1 MIIISDTSP
10 LSALAEIDALDLLR
24 QLYGRVCITE
34 TVLRECL
41 HPHCPLGVAAAIQA
55 VDSFIDVVSDPV
67 LLPETASL
75 DPGEASA
82 ISLAWLHQTEA
93 TLIVDDR
100 DGRSL
105 CDALGLKKTGTLGVL
120 FEAARRGLVDFA
132 DTTARLK
139 GTSFRISQAT
149 IEELKSRL

>member
-10 LSALAEIDALDLLR
+10 LSALAEIDCLDLLR

-34 TVLRECL
+34 TVRRECT
-41 HPHCPLGVAAAIQA
+41 HPHCPAGVAAAIQA
-55 VDSFIDVVSDPV
+55 SDSFFDVVPDPV

-82 ISLAWLHQTEA
+82 ISLAWLHQNSSI
-93 TLIVDDR
+93 LIVDDR

-120 FEAARRGLVDFA
+120 FEAARQGLIDFA
-132 DTTARLK
+132 GATTRLK
-139 GTSFRISQAT
+139 ATSFRISQTT
-149 IEELKSRL
+149 IAELQSRL